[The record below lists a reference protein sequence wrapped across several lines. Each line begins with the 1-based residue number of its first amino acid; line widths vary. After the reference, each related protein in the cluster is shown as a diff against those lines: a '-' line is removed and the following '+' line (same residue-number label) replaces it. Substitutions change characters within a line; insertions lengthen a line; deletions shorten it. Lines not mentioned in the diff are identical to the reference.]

1 MRSPG
6 FVAHFVAVKR
16 TCSLERAEKVCLGY
30 FDEFDLDISIARTNV
45 RTRAIIKSI
54 EINIYFIAI

>member
-1 MRSPG
+1 M
-6 FVAHFVAVKR
+6 AHFVAVKR